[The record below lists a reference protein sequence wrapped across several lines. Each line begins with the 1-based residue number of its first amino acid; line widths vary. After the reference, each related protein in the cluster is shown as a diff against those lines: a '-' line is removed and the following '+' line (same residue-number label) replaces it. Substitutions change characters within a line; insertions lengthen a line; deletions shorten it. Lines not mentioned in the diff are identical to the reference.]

1 LAVFYGSKEQGEK
14 MSFLDIM
21 LMGALLTESVLLI
34 LLAHFYK
41 KEKEKVLSNKPV
53 CTP

>member
-1 LAVFYGSKEQGEK
+1 

-41 KEKEKVLSNKPV
+41 KEKEKVQIEKTKMQFNKGKRAD
-53 CTP
+53 TLLILF